1 MKEYTIIYNA
11 EITEIVKP
19 DETWSDAEREAM
31 ETQLTHKEMAANW
44 LCRELNADDVH
55 VKSIKV
61 FEREL

>member
-19 DETWSDAEREAM
+19 GETWSGAEIEEM
-31 ETQLTHKEMAANW
+31 ETQLTHKELAANW
-44 LCRELNADDVH
+44 LRRELNADDVH

>member
-1 MKEYTIIYNA
+1 MKEYTIIYTA

-19 DETWSDAEREAM
+19 DETWSDAEREEM